1 MLTKQYKDSSYWQND
16 TYGNA
21 PFLSPK
27 QKPIETKTKLL
38 EKKGCFRWPYWF
50 YLSIKS
56 SEMVVFIMTFL
67 PPQLLQLFLCD
78 SILSYSPSLGQCNK
92 Y

>member
-16 TYGNA
+16 TNGNAA

-38 EKKGCFRWPYWF
+38 VKKGC
-50 YLSIKS
+50 LAA
-56 SEMVVFIMTFL
+56 
-67 PPQLLQLFLCD
+67 LLV
-78 SILSYSPSLGQCNK
+78 
-92 Y
+92 